1 MLARNLVPRGI
12 ARFSIKGVSLNRI
25 NALPVR
31 FHNSAKQM
39 ASTTAVNAARFL
51 ADRNPPLCSLSVKD
65 SFAQLTENEKLYAHW
80 VGTAAWAGA
89 RIVQEQWTPE
99 AQSLYDFLISIFST
113 SDGHKITDL
122 VDLKSKSGLDEEEW
136 TLLLEYVAQSFGF
149 TKFVPR
155 LPEDKFAKVV
165 EASPSSSKALPQWEK
180 LKGHIYGVEPE
191 ASLLIGKRC
200 DGHVSNYYPGTKVI
214 SNEEAEK
221 IQKFAE
227 NISLDI
233 ENTRVL
239 KESDTSFAILI
250 ASADERPDEKHPKA
264 FDNVDIAIRYGDYSS
279 ALKKVVDA
287 LTEAKKY
294 AAARYESQYTTE
306 ASTHWV
312 KDVGPVVESYI
323 GFIETYVDPYGG
335 RAEWE
340 GFTAIVNKALTAK
353 FETMVKRAP
362 ELIKTLPWGKD
373 FEVDVFRKPDFT
385 GIPAGINIPTLA
397 LLSYYEVREQ
407 VGFKGIPT
415 HLTDQNILAAK
426 AANEIITFLS
436 PEDVQFYKKWDT
448 KAFDVQVANHEL
460 LGHGSGKLFTED
472 KDGKLN
478 FDPEKTISPLTGKPV
493 TTWYKPGQT
502 AGSVLGVCSSSF
514 EECRAECEKDCQD
527 IEVCNYAQYLL
538 MARAGVRALEL
549 YDPKAGKHLQAHMQ
563 ARLGITNYFIQ
574 EGLAELVEF
583 RDAEGKLEDVH
594 IKASSPGNLKSQSRT
609 HVPELQIR
617 KSIADGEGARE
628 FYEKLIGYHRD
639 LVLAKKQPRKVFVQ
653 PNTFVVDGKVELKEY
668 PLTNEGVLQSFIER
682 RLRFELNTM
691 VESVGPL
698 TPERPGSRGCKS
710 GMLSEYSGKLHK
722 RVGDVY
728 CSLRSARR
736 ALRPLGALQ
745 SYGDSR
751 RGSGLTLE
759 W

>member
-1 MLARNLVPRGI
+1 M
-12 ARFSIKGVSLNRI
+12 NRI

-136 TLLLEYVAQSFGF
+136 TLLLEYVAQVFSNLVNYKSFGF

-227 NISLDI
+227 KISLDI

-294 AAARYESQYTTE
+294 AANEHQVKMIEGYIESFKSGSVKKHKE

-385 GIPAGINIPTLA
+385 ALEVVSFATGGIPAGINIPN
-397 LLSYYEVREQ
+397 YYEVREQ
-407 VGFKGIPT
+407 VGFKNVS
-415 HLTDQNILAAK
+415 LANILAAK

-514 EECRAECEKDCQD
+514 EECRAECVGLYLTGNREILEIFGYTEEKDCQD
-527 IEVCNYAQYLL
+527 IEYAQYLL

-594 IKASSPGNLKSQSRT
+594 IKLDRDKVLKDGHAAMGRLL
-609 HVPELQIR
+609 VELQVR

-628 FYEKLIGYHRD
+628 FYEKLTTPRPGWAGEIRD

-682 RLRFELNTM
+682 RL
-691 VESVGPL
+691 
-698 TPERPGSRGCKS
+698 
-710 GMLSEYSGKLHK
+710 
-722 RVGDVY
+722 
-728 CSLRSARR
+728 
-736 ALRPLGALQ
+736 
-745 SYGDSR
+745 
-751 RGSGLTLE
+751 
-759 W
+759 

>member
-122 VDLKSKSGLDEEEW
+122 ADLKSKSGLDEEEW
-136 TLLLEYVAQSFGF
+136 TLLLEYVAQVFSNLVNYKSFGF

-227 NISLDI
+227 KISLDI

-264 FDNVDIAIRYGDYSS
+264 FDNVDITIRYGDYSS

-294 AAARYESQYTTE
+294 AANEHQVKMIEGYIESFKSGSVKKHKE

-353 FETMVKRAP
+353 FETMV
-362 ELIKTLPWGKD
+362 
-373 FEVDVFRKPDFT
+373 DVFRKPDFT
-385 GIPAGINIPTLA
+385 ALEVVSFATGGIPAGINIPTLA

-407 VGFKGIPT
+407 VGFKNVS
-415 HLTDQNILAAK
+415 LANILAAK

-514 EECRAECEKDCQD
+514 EECRAECVGLYLTGNREILEIFGYTEEKDCQD
-527 IEVCNYAQYLL
+527 IEYAQYLL

-583 RDAEGKLEDVH
+583 RDAEGKLEDLDRDKV
-594 IKASSPGNLKSQSRT
+594 LKDGHAAMGRLL
-609 HVPELQIR
+609 VELQIR

-628 FYEKLIGYHRD
+628 FYEKLTTPRPGWAGEIRD

-682 RLRFELNTM
+682 RL
-691 VESVGPL
+691 
-698 TPERPGSRGCKS
+698 
-710 GMLSEYSGKLHK
+710 
-722 RVGDVY
+722 
-728 CSLRSARR
+728 
-736 ALRPLGALQ
+736 
-745 SYGDSR
+745 
-751 RGSGLTLE
+751 
-759 W
+759 

>member
-1 MLARNLVPRGI
+1 
-12 ARFSIKGVSLNRI
+12 
-25 NALPVR
+25 
-31 FHNSAKQM
+31 M

-122 VDLKSKSGLDEEEW
+122 ADLKSKSGLDEEEW
-136 TLLLEYVAQSFGF
+136 TLLLEYVAQVFSNLVNYKSFGF

-227 NISLDI
+227 KISLDI

-264 FDNVDIAIRYGDYSS
+264 FDNVDITIRYGDYSS

-294 AAARYESQYTTE
+294 AANEHQVKMIEGYIESFK
-306 ASTHWV
+306 SGSV
-312 KDVGPVVESYI
+312 KKHKAPI
-323 GFIETYVDPYGG
+323 GSKMLDQVRQYGG

-353 FETMVKRAP
+353 FETMV
-362 ELIKTLPWGKD
+362 
-373 FEVDVFRKPDFT
+373 DVFRKPDFT
-385 GIPAGINIPTLA
+385 ALEVVSFATGGIPAGINTLA

-407 VGFKGIPT
+407 VGFKNVS
-415 HLTDQNILAAK
+415 LANILAAK

-478 FDPEKTISPLTGKPV
+478 FDPEKTINPLTGKPV

-514 EECRAECEKDCQD
+514 EECRAECVGLYLTGNREILEIFGYTEEKDCQD
-527 IEVCNYAQYLL
+527 IEYAQYLL

-583 RDAEGKLEDVH
+583 RDAEGKLEDLDRDKV
-594 IKASSPGNLKSQSRT
+594 LKDGHAAMGRLL
-609 HVPELQIR
+609 VELQVR

-628 FYEKLIGYHRD
+628 FYEKLTTPRPGWAGEIRD

-682 RLRFELNTM
+682 RL
-691 VESVGPL
+691 
-698 TPERPGSRGCKS
+698 
-710 GMLSEYSGKLHK
+710 
-722 RVGDVY
+722 
-728 CSLRSARR
+728 
-736 ALRPLGALQ
+736 
-745 SYGDSR
+745 
-751 RGSGLTLE
+751 
-759 W
+759 

>member
-1 MLARNLVPRGI
+1 
-12 ARFSIKGVSLNRI
+12 
-25 NALPVR
+25 
-31 FHNSAKQM
+31 M

-136 TLLLEYVAQSFGF
+136 TLLLEYVAQVFSNLVNYKSFGF

-227 NISLDI
+227 KISLDI

-294 AAARYESQYTTE
+294 AANEHQVKMIEGYIESFKSGSVKKHKE

-353 FETMVKRAP
+353 FETMV
-362 ELIKTLPWGKD
+362 
-373 FEVDVFRKPDFT
+373 DVFRKPDFT
-385 GIPAGINIPTLA
+385 ALEVVSFATGGIPAGINIPTLA

-407 VGFKGIPT
+407 VGFKNVS
-415 HLTDQNILAAK
+415 LANILAAK

-514 EECRAECEKDCQD
+514 EECRAECVGLYLTGNREILEIFGYTEEKDCQD
-527 IEVCNYAQYLL
+527 IEYAQYLL

-583 RDAEGKLEDVH
+583 RDAEGKLEDLDRDKV
-594 IKASSPGNLKSQSRT
+594 LKDGHAAMGRLL
-609 HVPELQIR
+609 VELQVR

-628 FYEKLIGYHRD
+628 FYEKLTTPRPGWAGEIRD

-682 RLRFELNTM
+682 RL
-691 VESVGPL
+691 
-698 TPERPGSRGCKS
+698 
-710 GMLSEYSGKLHK
+710 
-722 RVGDVY
+722 
-728 CSLRSARR
+728 
-736 ALRPLGALQ
+736 
-745 SYGDSR
+745 
-751 RGSGLTLE
+751 
-759 W
+759 

>member
-1 MLARNLVPRGI
+1 
-12 ARFSIKGVSLNRI
+12 
-25 NALPVR
+25 
-31 FHNSAKQM
+31 M

-136 TLLLEYVAQSFGF
+136 TLLLEYVAQVFSNLVNYKSFGF

-227 NISLDI
+227 KISLDI

-294 AAARYESQYTTE
+294 AANEHQVKMIEGYIESFKSGSVKKHKE

-373 FEVDVFRKPDFT
+373 FEAALEVVSFAT
-385 GIPAGINIPTLA
+385 GGIPAGINIPTLA

-407 VGFKGIPT
+407 VGFKNVS
-415 HLTDQNILAAK
+415 LANILAAK

-514 EECRAECEKDCQD
+514 EECRAECVGLYLTGNREILEIFGYTEEKDCQD
-527 IEVCNYAQYLL
+527 IEYAQYLL

-549 YDPKAGKHLQAHMQ
+549 YDPKAGKHLQSHMQ

-594 IKASSPGNLKSQSRT
+594 IKLDRDKVLKDGHAAMGRLL
-609 HVPELQIR
+609 VELQIR

-628 FYEKLIGYHRD
+628 FYEKLTTPRPGWAGEIRD

-682 RLRFELNTM
+682 RL
-691 VESVGPL
+691 
-698 TPERPGSRGCKS
+698 
-710 GMLSEYSGKLHK
+710 
-722 RVGDVY
+722 
-728 CSLRSARR
+728 
-736 ALRPLGALQ
+736 
-745 SYGDSR
+745 
-751 RGSGLTLE
+751 
-759 W
+759 